1 MFRSF
6 FGGRIFFSIHAPQG
20 RHKLARRLSHG
31 GRYIVRFVSFPQC
44 PDVCEF
50 IDRAKR
56 VRYINMDARPG
67 ANISQLI

>member
-6 FGGRIFFSIHAPQG
+6 FGRFSIHAPQG
-20 RHKLARRLSHG
+20 RHGLARRLSHD
-31 GRYIVRFVSFPQC
+31 GRFLVRFVSFPQR
-44 PDVCEF
+44 PEVFEF